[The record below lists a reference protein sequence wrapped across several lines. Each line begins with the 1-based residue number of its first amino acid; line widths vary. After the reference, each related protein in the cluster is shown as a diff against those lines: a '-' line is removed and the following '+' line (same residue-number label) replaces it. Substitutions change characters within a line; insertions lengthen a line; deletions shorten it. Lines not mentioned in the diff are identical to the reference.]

1 MRRKFNKLIST
12 RNNAYPFN
20 NFICNLSRIWLLMSS
35 QININ
40 SAFEQDLLELKSSFP
55 KEILLL
61 GPCLQY
67 SPMNNTVRC
76 AGKDVYKYP
85 AVLQVRIILE
95 NLFP

>member
-1 MRRKFNKLIST
+1 MRNKI
-12 RNNAYPFN
+12 YPFN
-20 NFICNLSRIWLLMSS
+20 NFIFNFFRIWLLMSS

-40 SAFEQDLLELKSSFP
+40 SAFEQDLIELKSSFP

-76 AGKDVYKYP
+76 IGKDVYKYP
-85 AVLQVRIILE
+85 AVLQVCNTLKKIYFYNIVI
-95 NLFP
+95 FM